1 MPTPTRR
8 SSLARAPATALTTG
22 ALCAAAGVTRGA
34 LRIYEREGLLGV
46 PRRSGAGYRQF
57 ADDAVARLQAI
68 RLLREIGFSLREI
81 GVLLAE
87 QHSGD
92 LDAAHMQALA
102 REQLD
107 VIDARVARLQQVRHY
122 MAAVAAGNVG
132 LIDDPEC
139 RFLVDFLAAG
149 NAAEPGHRAEPHQPH
164 QSHGSHDS
172 LQPHPA
178 RPSRADAEVL

>member
-1 MPTPTRR
+1 MPSASRHP
-8 SSLARAPATALTTG
+8 SPARAPASALTTG

-68 RLLREIGFSLREI
+68 RLLREVGFSLREI
-81 GVLLAE
+81 GMLLAE
-87 QHSGD
+87 QRSGD
-92 LDAAHMQALA
+92 LDAAQMQALA

-107 VIDARVARLQQVRHY
+107 VIDARVARLRQVRHY
-122 MAAVAAGNVG
+122 MAAVAAGDVD

-149 NAAEPGHRAEPHQPH
+149 NAPEPGQRAEPHQTH
-164 QSHGSHDS
+164 SSHVSHDS